1 MSEVGHAMTPMTG
14 AESYLY
20 YLADV
25 RLSFMVACC
34 ISVWFVSAA
43 CASGLSVLM
52 SLRLAQYKNCIVQVI
67 LLL

>member
-1 MSEVGHAMTPMTG
+1 MTPMTG
-14 AESYLY
+14 AESHLC

-25 RLSFMVACC
+25 RFRFMVACC
-34 ISVWFVSAA
+34 ISVWFVGAA

-52 SLRLAQYKNCIVQVI
+52 SLRLAQYKSCIVQVM